1 MIIAEE
7 IKQLRAI
14 LGITQKELAEKI
26 GTSIKTIANYE
37 AGAVIP
43 MGKQRLL
50 HSLLVNARNNTS
62 SGDNINSNR
71 NVHNEGSINGSVS
84 TGDNHTSI
92 NGGVSVGNDST
103 SKLSDYEQRILL
115 LEEKIQHLEEMLKE
129 KERFIQV
136 LLANK

>member
-43 MGKQRLL
+43 MAKQRLL
-50 HSLLVNARNNTS
+50 HSLIVNARNNTS
-62 SGDNINSNR
+62 IVNACKEGGDNINNSR
-71 NVHNEGSINGSVS
+71 NVHNAGKISVEVPA
-84 TGDNHTSI
+84 GDNSAPKY
-92 NGGVSVGNDST
+92 D
-103 SKLSDYEQRILL
+103 KDQQILILENEVKHLNML
-115 LEEKIQHLEEMLKE
+115 LAE

-136 LLANK
+136 LLKK